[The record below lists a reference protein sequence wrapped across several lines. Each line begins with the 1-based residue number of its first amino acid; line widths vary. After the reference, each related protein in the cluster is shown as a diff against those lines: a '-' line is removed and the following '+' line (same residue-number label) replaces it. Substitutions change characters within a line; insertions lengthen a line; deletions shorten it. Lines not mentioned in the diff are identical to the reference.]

1 MNPSTALATVCV
13 DELLRCGVR
22 DVVVCP
28 GSRSGPLALA
38 FVDAAEHH
46 DLTVH
51 VRTDE
56 RSAGFLALGL
66 AKVSGSPA
74 VVLTTSGTAVANLLP
89 AIVEASYS
97 GVPVVALTADRPPEL
112 HGVGAN
118 QTIDQLGI
126 FGDFVRDYVALGP
139 IAERVGENA
148 HVRST
153 ICRAV
158 ARATGTFSGQAGPV
172 HVNVALREPL
182 VPDGTSEW
190 PESLEGRPDREAW
203 TTFAPAA
210 ATTGSATVSLPARTL
225 VVVGDCEVSLGRSA
239 ARLAEEHGW
248 PLVSEPSGNAAYG
261 TNCIST
267 AGWWLSDSAVWSR
280 LRPEQVLVV
289 GRPTVSRAV
298 LATLSDQQVAVSV
311 VANGPTWVDVLQSA
325 RHVLPALPT
334 PDGRH
339 EPDQDWLDQWRRE
352 ESAARRR
359 LDDELDEVGE
369 GEQHAVRGLYEN
381 LPSDALLIAGSS
393 LPIRHV
399 FLGAAPRDGVTVVAN
414 RGAAGID
421 GTVSTAVGA
430 ALAWQRGGGGLAV
443 ALVGDLTFLHDVN
456 GLTNATKNSPR
467 LTFVVLN
474 NDGGGIFELLE
485 PASSVDR
492 STFESVYGTPHGVD
506 LAALCGAHG
515 VAFTRVTHTKELL
528 EVTLDPRA
536 ELQVVELRADREVTA
551 ETHRRLARAISAGR

>member
-126 FGDFVRDYVALGP
+126 FGDFVRDCVALGP
-139 IAERVGENA
+139 MAERAWEKSLTF
-148 HVRST
+148 VRRS
-153 ICRAV
+153 V
-158 ARATGTFSGQAGPV
+158 ALSRRQRGTLSGRVGPV
-172 HVNVALREPL
+172 HVNVAMREPL

-210 ATTGSATVSLPARTL
+210 ATTSSATVVAACADAR
-225 VVVGDCEVSLGRSA
+225 C
-239 ARLAEEHGW
+239 
-248 PLVSEPSGNAAYG
+248 
-261 TNCIST
+261 
-267 AGWWLSDSAVWSR
+267 
-280 LRPEQVLVV
+280 
-289 GRPTVSRAV
+289 
-298 LATLSDQQVAVSV
+298 
-311 VANGPTWVDVLQSA
+311 
-325 RHVLPALPT
+325 
-334 PDGRH
+334 
-339 EPDQDWLDQWRRE
+339 RR
-352 ESAARRR
+352 
-359 LDDELDEVGE
+359 
-369 GEQHAVRGLYEN
+369 
-381 LPSDALLIAGSS
+381 
-393 LPIRHV
+393 
-399 FLGAAPRDGVTVVAN
+399 
-414 RGAAGID
+414 
-421 GTVSTAVGA
+421 
-430 ALAWQRGGGGLAV
+430 
-443 ALVGDLTFLHDVN
+443 
-456 GLTNATKNSPR
+456 
-467 LTFVVLN
+467 
-474 NDGGGIFELLE
+474 
-485 PASSVDR
+485 
-492 STFESVYGTPHGVD
+492 
-506 LAALCGAHG
+506 
-515 VAFTRVTHTKELL
+515 
-528 EVTLDPRA
+528 
-536 ELQVVELRADREVTA
+536 
-551 ETHRRLARAISAGR
+551 